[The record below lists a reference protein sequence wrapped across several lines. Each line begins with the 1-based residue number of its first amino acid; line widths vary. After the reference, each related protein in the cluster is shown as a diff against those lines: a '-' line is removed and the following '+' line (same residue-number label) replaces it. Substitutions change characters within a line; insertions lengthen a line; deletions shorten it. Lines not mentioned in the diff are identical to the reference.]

1 MPISQL
7 PPTPANKNTL
17 NSVSIDIRDNLL
29 NLNIVPYLDYAQQL
43 TIAIGPKI
51 GLPAKIDFLPS
62 YFPLSDNVV
71 DMGRAYRED
80 IIGSN
85 IFKTDSSIPN
95 LPKEIENIKLE
106 TIFGDFSTFA
116 NKNWKVYPTSDN
128 ALIQTYGILSK
139 TKYKDYVNDNISK
152 NLYSDSDKQKDIAP
166 LISTDVP
173 SLDPTKV
180 TKGYIDDKGN
190 LMFGNSSGKSTQA
203 ADIIG
208 SLVNGQGVGIS
219 SSGPVANFDLR
230 SSLAGR
236 VLGAT
241 GTISDTKLGMIG
253 GQQLALALANNAAFN
268 LQESILGALN
278 IKENL
283 VSLVKGT
290 GFAGLRPSYK
300 ITIPE
305 SGLGRF
311 LDATATILGFSL
323 PRSYMNPYGS
333 IFQSESGNVDN
344 VTRAN
349 ELIKTTGRGQV
360 LALLSNVMTNRD
372 GTSKDGNDNPSNST
386 NQFRT
391 GYVPA
396 YFTDNKGKERLT
408 DTEIYAFSQNGLII
422 DLFDTNDGSGKGNK
436 YTIPNLISNRESLV
450 ETEFEDFTT
459 QGLDGYEQKDGT
471 NTKKIRNSWVTEE
484 GGITNSPLSNYND
497 TNSIV
502 FESKKKNLLRKTQ
515 LLFDSNGMK
524 NIVSREGDLGIKSTQ
539 TQTAN
544 GGGISK
550 GSAVLSVNMYN
561 ANGRYSE
568 VKDIEPEDVYCRAW
582 TTFNRYDNG
591 YKLIRADKIFTDG
604 EHSVPFRY
612 NAENSVLED
621 NGHVK
626 VVPYTDDKISDH
638 KTDVKKFMFSI
649 ENLAWYDDRDSLPKR
664 EQGPGDLITGKRG
677 RIMWFPPYDIQ
688 FSESSSVEWEPHKFI
703 GRGENI
709 YTYNNTERS
718 GQLSFK
724 IIVDHS
730 TYTNT
735 FRGDDGPDDN
745 YIASFMAGCI
755 QPDSV
760 WTDKFTLKENVQ
772 TVTNEIRTPNPKP
785 AAVKE
790 VPPGEMRVYFANDNT
805 EVGPNTNFP
814 IYENP
819 TTPIDYTNNLNGKGF
834 GMGSYPGK
842 FTSQTNG
849 SKKTTNT
856 FSYWPDETNYSL
868 NNGGERAIETKV
880 GTKTFKGYFNTLN
893 GESFEQAVIKYLKEE
908 CKFCKATLVGYASAQ
923 GKKKINNNT
932 LSPKRA
938 QFIKER
944 LVAEAKAQNLPNPD
958 SIFIVEQGS
967 KELTATR
974 DAEISYTYNKKNKTL
989 KVKQSDNL
997 CNVCPRE
1004 EDDDPGGISAAERR
1018 VACPPDTLG
1027 CKLDRYVQIKFT
1039 FDEAA
1044 ANAAVV
1050 QPADTVTTETKKFK
1064 QTIRNKF
1071 YNETLFFDKLKKEND
1086 FIFDKFREKIKHFHP
1101 SFHSMT
1107 PEGLNQ
1113 RLTFLLQC
1121 TRQGQT
1127 KENQSANN
1135 LAFGRPP
1142 VCILRIGDFYHT
1154 KIIIDNISFEYEPL
1168 VWDLN
1173 PEGIGVQPMIANVNM
1188 SFKFIGGESLYGPI
1202 NRLQNAVSFN
1212 FFANTQVFETRSD
1225 IITTSAGNGSSPTF
1239 ELKMGDITKDIDG
1252 GVVESSEEII
1262 PEPEVNQE
1270 KAVES
1275 TAAATKQEELPQS
1288 NSTEPKITGFQSIEA
1303 NGIYGIG
1310 EEAKKIVRFAL
1321 KQENI
1326 ETKNPDGSFTRL
1338 LDDAK
1343 FKEFLS
1349 KGLKAKL
1356 SGPDNAPDFIYEEEI
1371 KFDNPCC
1378 KNKDTPPKPK
1388 DPWSI
1393 FGFGYELGEIFS
1405 DVGSFVVNTNGI
1417 RGEYDL
1423 TITYDGKKIQTQKVR
1438 IGIIKDNGSSSSE
1451 RFEFY
1456 A

>member
-7 PPTPANKNTL
+7 PPTPTNKNTL

-51 GLPAKIDFLPS
+51 GLPAKIDYLPTN
-62 YFPLSDNVV
+62 FPLSDNVV
-71 DMGRAYRED
+71 DMGSAYRED

-95 LPKEIENIKLE
+95 QPKEIENVKLE

-116 NKNWKVYPTSDN
+116 NKTWKVYPSSDN
-128 ALIQTYGILSK
+128 TLIQTYGILSK
-139 TKYKDYVNDNISK
+139 TKYKNYVNDNISK

-311 LDATATILGFSL
+311 LDATSTILGFSL

-396 YFTDNKGKERLT
+396 YFTDNKGNERLT

-422 DLFDTNDGSGKGNK
+422 DLFDTNDGSGKGNI
-436 YTIPNLISNRESLV
+436 YTIPNLISNREALV
-450 ETEFEDFTT
+450 EKDFEDFITK
-459 QGLDGYEQKDGT
+459 GFNDYEQKDGT
-471 NTKKIRNSWVTEE
+471 NTKKIRHSWLSEE
-484 GGITNSPLSNYND
+484 GGVANTRLDGFTYGVPFNSN
-497 TNSIV
+497 
-502 FESKKKNLLRKTQ
+502 KKNILRKTQ

-539 TQTAN
+539 IQTAN

-550 GSAVLSVNMYN
+550 GSAVLSKDMYN
-561 ANGRYSE
+561 DNRRYKE
-568 VKDIEPEDVYCRAW
+568 VKDKEPEDVYCRAW

-591 YKLIRADKIFTDG
+591 YKQIRADKIFTDG
-604 EHSVPFRY
+604 KFSVPFRY

-626 VVPYTDDKISDH
+626 VVPYTDDNISDH

-755 QPDSV
+755 NPDSV
-760 WTDKFTLKENVQ
+760 WTDKFTLKDNVQ
-772 TVTNEIRTPNPKP
+772 TVTTEIRTPNPKP

-790 VPPGEMRVYFANDNT
+790 VPPSEMRVYFANDNT
-805 EVGPNTNFP
+805 EVGPNTKFQV
-814 IYENP
+814 YENP
-819 TTPIDYTNNLNGKGF
+819 SSPIDYTSNATGEGF
-834 GMGSYPGK
+834 GEQPYPGK
-842 FTSQTNG
+842 FTSQTDG
-849 SKKTTNT
+849 KKKVTNSY
-856 FSYWPDETNYSL
+856 SYWPDRTNYSL
-868 NNGGERAIETKV
+868 NNGGKFSIETKV
-880 GTKTFKGYFNTLN
+880 GSKTFRGYFNSVN
-893 GESFEQAVIKYLKEE
+893 GETFEQAVIKYLKEE
-908 CKFCKATLVGYASAQ
+908 CKFCKARLVGYASAQ
-923 GKKKINNNT
+923 GKKSINNNT

-938 QFIKER
+938 QFIKDR
-944 LVAEAKAQNLPNPD
+944 LVAEAKAQNLPNAD

-967 KELTATR
+967 KELVANNEV
-974 DAEISYTYNKKNKTL
+974 DVIYTYNNKEKKVT
-989 KVKQSDNL
+989 VKRSANG
-997 CNVCPRE
+997 CNVCPRK
-1004 EDDDPGGISAAERR
+1004 EDGVKGGISAAERK

-1027 CKLDRYVQIKFT
+1027 CKLDRYVQILFT

-1044 ANAAVV
+1044 ANAAVA
-1050 QPADTVTTETKKFK
+1050 QPEDTVTTETKRFK

-1071 YNETLFFDKLKKEND
+1071 YNEMLFFDKLKKKND

-1154 KIIIDNISFEYEPL
+1154 KIIIDNISFDYEPL

-1239 ELKMGDITKDIDG
+1239 ELKMGDITKDLDSA
-1252 GVVESSEEII
+1252 VVETSEEII

-1270 KAVES
+1270 KVVES
-1275 TAAATKQEELPQS
+1275 TALATNQEELPQS
-1288 NSTEPKITGFQSIEA
+1288 NSTEPKITGFKSIVA
-1303 NGIYGIG
+1303 NGISGVDK
-1310 EEAKKIVRFAL
+1310 EAFKIVKFSL

-1326 ETKNPDGSFTRL
+1326 EKKNDDGSYTRL

-1343 FKEFLS
+1343 FKDFLS
-1349 KGLKAKL
+1349 KGLKVKL
-1356 SGPDNAPDFIYEEEI
+1356 CGPDSANDFIYEEEI

-1378 KNKDTPPKPK
+1378 KNGNNSSK

-1393 FGFGYELGEIFS
+1393 FGSGYELGETFS
-1405 DVGSFVVNTNGI
+1405 DVGSFVVNTKNI
-1417 RGEYDL
+1417 KGEYDL
-1423 TITYDGKKIQTQKVR
+1423 TITYEGNKIQTQKVR
-1438 IGIIKDNGSSSSE
+1438 IGMTKDNGYSSSE
-1451 RFEFY
+1451 QFEFY